1 MSNDLI
7 PNSEKN
13 VEIDDSIDL
22 NKVRVICPVC
32 KCDKEITM
40 PKSIVNR
47 AEQLTT
53 ISIPKG
59 LICKHHFQ
67 AFVDKQFNV
76 RGYQK
81 VDFELT
87 SKKIGDGNCE
97 EGDDA
102 LFKSLTLEGNYLEYN
117 PKKKANYIEYNKN
130 IEDALEKKIKVPPL
144 EEMYEEFWEFID
156 DDNHIF
162 REFILKDRKR
172 RETLKNIL

>member
-40 PKSIVNR
+40 PKAIFNQTG
-47 AEQLTT
+47 QLTT

-87 SKKIGDGNCE
+87 SNKNKDGNCE
-97 EGDDA
+97 EGDNL
-102 LFKSLTLEGNYLEYN
+102 LFKNLTLEGNYLEYN
-117 PKKKANYIEYNKN
+117 PKKKLNRIEYSKN
-130 IEDALEKKIKVPPL
+130 AKQIFEKKVIMHL
-144 EEMYEEFWEFID
+144 EQIYEEFWEFIE
-156 DDNHIF
+156 DDNYIF
-162 REFILKDRKR
+162 REFILKDKKR
-172 RETLKNIL
+172 REPLKNSL